1 MNRRN
6 TKRDARGDQG
16 PTQVQ
21 RSRFLRGSGSLPRPS
36 RPVIRRRSTDRPT
49 RSQWIF
55 ASIAILVVLS
65 LVGSTL
71 GTILVDYVGRQDS
84 GAEGDPRAFDDQQ
97 ASLIAD
103 QRATV
108 EANPNDAA
116 AMALLAQY
124 LQLGGNSTEA
134 VQWYEQALQINPNDV
149 SIRLNFA
156 DMLTQAG
163 RQADAELQYQRV
175 LTIDPGNIP
184 AIFYL
189 GDVYQFWKPEP
200 RTSEAIAQFQQVLAV
215 GPDSAL
221 ATTARDRLVLLGAA
235 TPVLSP
241 ASAQPATPIA
251 AT

>member
-6 TKRDARGDQG
+6 PKRDARGEQG
-16 PTQVQ
+16 SPRVP
-21 RSRFLRGSGSLPRPS
+21 RSRFLRRPGSPLQPPRPTL
-36 RPVIRRRSTDRPT
+36 RRRSADRPT
-49 RSQWIF
+49 RSQWVF

-65 LVGSTL
+65 LIGSTV
-71 GTILVDYVGRQDS
+71 GTIVVDYVGRQDS
-84 GAEGDPRAFDDQQ
+84 AQGDDPRAFDDQQ
-97 ASLIAD
+97 ASLIEN

-108 EANPNDAA
+108 AANPNDAA

-124 LQLGGNSTEA
+124 LQLGGNPTEA

-149 SIRLNFA
+149 DIRLSFA
-156 DMLTQAG
+156 DMLTQTG
-163 RQADAELQYQRV
+163 RQADSELQYQRV

-189 GDVYQFWKPEP
+189 GDLYQFWKPNP
-200 RTSEAIAQFQQVLAV
+200 RTTEAIARFQQVLAT

-235 TPVLSP
+235 TPVAPPMSGPL
-241 ASAQPATPIA
+241 ATPIVS
-251 AT
+251 T

>member
-1 MNRRN
+1 
-6 TKRDARGDQG
+6 
-16 PTQVQ
+16 
-21 RSRFLRGSGSLPRPS
+21 L
-36 RPVIRRRSTDRPT
+36 RRRSANRPT
-49 RSQWIF
+49 RSQWVF

-71 GTILVDYVGRQDS
+71 GTIVVDYVGRQDS
-84 GAEGDPRAFDDQQ
+84 GAEDDPRAFDDQQ
-97 ASLIAD
+97 ATLIEN

-108 EANPNDAA
+108 AANPTDAS

-124 LQLGGNSTEA
+124 LQLGGNPTEA

-149 SIRLNFA
+149 SIRLSFA

-163 RQADAELQYQRV
+163 RQADSELQYQRV

-189 GDVYQFWKPEP
+189 GDLYQFWKPEP
-200 RTSEAIAQFQQVLAV
+200 RTAEAIAQFQQVLSA

-235 TPVLSP
+235 TPVATPMSGP
-241 ASAQPATPIA
+241 PATPIA
-251 AT
+251 SS